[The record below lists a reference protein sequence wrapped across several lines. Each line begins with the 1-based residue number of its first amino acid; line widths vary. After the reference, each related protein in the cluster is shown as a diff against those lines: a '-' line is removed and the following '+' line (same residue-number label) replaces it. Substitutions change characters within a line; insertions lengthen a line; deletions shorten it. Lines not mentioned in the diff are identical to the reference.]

1 MIVSDGW
8 PSLLNETRVALGI
21 KVWYVSTLT
30 ARKGLAKDFIGSKRC
45 HQLHREFYE
54 RQPDKIPRRPP
65 YRSKRNALD
74 VEPDDELPSR

>member
-21 KVWYVSTLT
+21 KVWCVSTLT
-30 ARKGLAKDFIGSKRC
+30 AGKGLAKDFIGSKRC

-54 RQPDKIPRRPP
+54 RQPDKNSTQASLPVEAERFRR
-65 YRSKRNALD
+65 
-74 VEPDDELPSR
+74 